1 MSTMSLELARA
12 DVSEAAWDS
21 LVQEMLGKDPIPN
34 LEIDGSTCWSTYCSA
49 CLGCSCI
56 DAPDTGPDIC
66 D

>member
-21 LVQEMLGKDPIPN
+21 LVQEMLGKDPFPN
-34 LEIDGSTCWSTYCSA
+34 LEIDGSTCSSTFCSA

-56 DAPDTGPDIC
+56 DPDSGPDIC